1 MIFKVLEEWEKFFIM
16 RMRFLAVTH
25 FLRVC
30 RCFQLIEKKKT
41 FWNISYE
48 IRVYYIPKM
57 TIKILVNETL
67 FRNPFTL

>member
-30 RCFQLIEKKKT
+30 RKKN

-48 IRVYYIPKM
+48 IRVYYIRKL